1 MVMELSEIFKIPIID
16 SHCHGFLPEKEIKEF
31 EKYLTLSML
40 DIPTSDIK
48 NLFLYRRVVH
58 ELGRVLK
65 RKPSE
70 AIKKRNELYKKNP
83 KEYIER
89 LFQDANISLLLVD
102 TGYPFEMAVGYSVS
116 LETLGK
122 IVPCQLKEVWRY
134 DNTWLPLLFEDVT
147 FQQFM
152 DRFLGAAKK
161 AVKEDGAIAIKSAMA
176 PYLTGLE
183 FKKTTED
190 EAEKSFKSV
199 HKRSDLL
206 QILQQ
211 TPGLLKPLMDYLVF
225 SIVALCGELA
235 VPIQIHV
242 GIGDSPYL
250 DLRKANPIFM
260 YDLINDETAQKTKI
274 IFTHTGYP
282 YIEEAGYLA
291 NQYPNV
297 YLDISEMTPF
307 ISYGIKDKLLR
318 LLEMCPTSKI
328 LYGSDGYNIPELFWI
343 SALETRYSLQEI
355 IEHFTTKKIVD
366 EDWLTTIP
374 QQILYANSKRVYNID
389 V

>member
-1 MVMELSEIFKIPIID
+1 MELSEIFQIPIID
-16 SHCHGFLPEKEIKEF
+16 SHCHGFLPEKETEEF

-40 DIPTSDIK
+40 DIPISDIK

-65 RKPSE
+65 CKPSE

-83 KEYIER
+83 QEYIET

-116 LETLGK
+116 LETFGK

-134 DNTWLPLLFEDVT
+134 DNTWLPLLFQDVT

-152 DRFLGAAKK
+152 DQFIEAAQK
-161 AVKEDGAIAIKSAMA
+161 AVKENGAIAIKSAMA

-183 FKKTTED
+183 FVKVTE
-190 EAEKSFKSV
+190 EQAEKAFKSV
-199 HKRSDLL
+199 HMRPDLL

-211 TPGLLKPLMDYLVF
+211 TPSMLKPLMDHLIF
-225 SIVALCGELA
+225 NIVALCGELD
-235 VPIQIHV
+235 VPLQIHV
-242 GIGDSPYL
+242 GMGDTPYL
-250 DLRKANPIFM
+250 DLRKVNPIFM
-260 YDLINDETAQKTKI
+260 YNLINDETAKKTKI

-318 LLEMCPTSKI
+318 LLEMCPTNKL

-343 SALETRYSLQEI
+343 SSLETRTSLHEI
-355 IEHFTTKKIVD
+355 IQHFATKKTVD
-366 EDWLTTIP
+366 EKWLYSIP
-374 QQILYANSKRVYNID
+374 HQILFENTKRVYNLD